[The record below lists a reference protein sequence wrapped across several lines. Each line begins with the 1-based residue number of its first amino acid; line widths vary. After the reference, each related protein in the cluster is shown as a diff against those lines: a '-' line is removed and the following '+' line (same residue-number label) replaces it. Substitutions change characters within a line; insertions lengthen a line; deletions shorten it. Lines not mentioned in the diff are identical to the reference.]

1 MEVRPVDPV
10 EQARPLGGSAELASV
25 ISAVETELAAR
36 IEVLE
41 PGRTPSR
48 PDGGRLVHLTNGIGA
63 PAGWLRITPREDRL
77 LDEES
82 DRLVR
87 VVTTVLHQYLEAHGP
102 SQRDVTGDYI
112 RGVLRQEN
120 LRIVYQPICDL
131 YDGAIVGYE
140 ALSRFPEPPSRTPDR
155 WFADAA
161 AIGLGVELEVLAIR
175 KALVALDELPSHVYL
190 SVNVSPAAATSEE
203 LAEEL
208 REVSVDRLVLEITEH
223 AEVDDYEALNAAI
236 ARLRR
241 RGARLAVDDTGA
253 GFASMRHVL
262 RLAPDI
268 VKLDTTLTQDIDN
281 DSVLRA
287 LGFSL
292 KSFAA
297 AIDAQ
302 VIAEGI
308 ETEREVDA
316 LRFLGVRYGQG
327 FFLSRPGPLR
337 AERALELTTT
347 AG

>member
-1 MEVRPVDPV
+1 MR
-10 EQARPLGGSAELASV
+10 QLAGRGRLIDRDAGLTRV
-25 ISAVETELAAR
+25 VAAVEDELRAD
-36 IEVLE
+36 VQLLDTSE
-41 PGRTPSR
+41 PHPQA
-48 PDGGRLVHLTNGIGA
+48 PPGGRLVRLAGA
-63 PAGWLRITPREDRL
+63 GGASVGWLRVAPRGGEGLGQDA
-77 LDEES
+77 

-87 VVTTVLHQYLEAHGP
+87 VLARLLDQTLVEHRAAQEDIFVESIHKVLEEESLW
-102 SQRDVTGDYI
+102 T
-112 RGVLRQEN
+112 
-120 LRIVYQPICDL
+120 VYQPICDL
-131 YDGAIVGYE
+131 WDGAIVGYE
-140 ALSRFPEPPSRTPDR
+140 ALSRFPEPPQRTPDR
-155 WFADAA
+155 WFGDAA
-161 AIGLGVELEVLAIR
+161 SIGVGVPLEVLAVR
-175 KALVALDELPSHVYL
+175 RALTALDELPAPVYL
-190 SVNVSPAAATSEE
+190 SVNVSPAAAVSDE
-203 LAEEL
+203 LAEALADAPAE
-208 REVSVDRLVLEITEH
+208 RLVLEITEH
-223 AEVDDYEALNAAI
+223 AEVEDYEALNAAI

-327 FFLSRPGPLR
+327 YFLSRPGPLR
-337 AERALELTTT
+337 SDQALEITTT
-347 AG
+347 SAG